1 MQLDTLIFGGGAAG
15 LWLLDELSR
24 SGYSALLLE
33 AGDLG
38 GGQTVASQGILHG
51 GFKYT
56 LGGLFT
62 RSAAS
67 IRDMPTIWR
76 ESLRGRQ
83 DPDLSGT
90 RIRSEACYLWRSDS
104 VSSRLGMVA
113 AQVGL
118 RVVPRTVSDAE
129 KPEVLARCPGSVALL
144 DEQVISPASLLSCL
158 AAPHQTRIL
167 RIDADAGLTFE
178 VDPSRRVRRV
188 RLTNPVT
195 GDVMELSPKQ
205 VVFTAGA
212 GNAVLRQKIG
222 RTASVMQ
229 RRALH
234 MVMLR
239 GQLPQ
244 LNGHCVDGAA
254 TRATITSDVDSSG
267 RTVWQVG
274 GQIAEY
280 GVSMNEPAIIEW
292 ARSELESVLPGLD
305 LSQAEWGAY
314 RVDRAERITATG
326 RRPETAQI
334 LREENVVTA
343 WPTKLVLAPQL
354 AEKISSIVRGAG
366 QGSSSEV
373 SIPGDWPRPK
383 IAPSPWEA
391 CSRWYDSFENSSER
405 RKAA

>member
-1 MQLDTLIFGGGAAG
+1 MQLDTLIVGGGAAG

-33 AGDLG
+33 AGNLG

-56 LGGLFT
+56 LGGLLT
-62 RSAAS
+62 RSASS
-67 IRDMPTIWR
+67 IREMPTVWR
-76 ESLRGRQ
+76 ESLQGSR
-83 DPDLSGT
+83 DPDLTGT
-90 RIRSEACYLWRSDS
+90 RIRAEACYLWRSDS

-118 RVVPRTVSDAE
+118 RVVPRSVSDTE
-129 KPEVLARCPGSVALL
+129 RPEVLASCPGKVALL
-144 DEQVISPASLLSCL
+144 EEQVISPVSLLSCL
-158 AAPHQTRIL
+158 AAPHQNRIL
-167 RIDADAGLTFE
+167 RIDAEAGLAFE
-178 VDPSRRVRRV
+178 VDPSGWVRRV
-188 RLTNPVT
+188 RVTNPLT
-195 GDVMELSPKQ
+195 GDVLELSPKQ

-212 GNAVLRQKIG
+212 GNAVLRKQIG
-222 RTASVMQ
+222 RTETVMQ

-239 GQLPQ
+239 GQLPR
-244 LNGHCVDGAA
+244 LNGHCVDGAT

-274 GQIAEY
+274 GQIAER
-280 GVSMNEPAIIEW
+280 GVKMNELAIIEW
-292 ARSELESVLPGLD
+292 ARTELESVLPSLD

-326 RRPETAQI
+326 RRPDTAQI
-334 LREENVVTA
+334 VREQNVVTA

-354 AEKISSIVRGAG
+354 AEKIASIVRREGR
-366 QGSSSEV
+366 GSASEV
-373 SIPGDWPRPK
+373 SLPSDWPRPN
-383 IAPSPWEA
+383 IAPPPWET
-391 CSRWYDSFENSSER
+391 CPRWYDSLEISSER